1 MFFWHF
7 FDFMEVSMKKISIDL
22 QNCYGIKKLSY
33 EFDFGK
39 HHNYILYASNG
50 MMKTSF
56 TKTFKALSNKRKP
69 SDEVY
74 ERKTI
79 CDVKVDDT
87 TIAPEQIFVINSY
100 EDEYISPNSAKLMVK
115 KELRH
120 EYDVAMADI
129 SVSQNKFFATMDDIL
144 HENQTSLLLLS
155 QFLNCQPVDV
165 IECLAKEIDKGILR
179 EESYKVDF
187 SIIKYG
193 DIISDTIDNF
203 LSEVKNLELIRE
215 YTERYN
221 KLLEKSPIFKRG
233 VFSHNNADTISQSL
247 SSNGFFEAN
256 HTVYFGGINKTI
268 DSAEDFSA
276 TLQEEKQ
283 KIFTDEKLKKKFD
296 KINATLGKRALLN
309 FRSFI
314 EKYPDAIPLLADYSS
329 FKRKIWVSIL
339 KALEQ
344 DAVAL
349 IKLYN
354 NTQEVISK
362 IKERAKEEKTQW
374 DYVLEI
380 FKSRFSVPF
389 TIEVPNCEDV
399 YLLGSLPEFI
409 FKYVDSESGEEAE
422 IPRKNLEKVLSQGEK
437 RALFLLNIINDLEAI
452 KLSKTPCLII
462 ADDVAESFDYKN
474 KYAIIEY
481 LQEMMDDENLHFIIL
496 THNFDFYRSVS
507 NRAMKNIFPQMVQRV
522 QHGLEIVNPK
532 YVFKNP
538 FEEMKKGIKNN
549 VDKDI
554 VTSIPFVRNIIEY
567 TREAATDTNYGLLT
581 SLLHLKENTQ
591 NITLKDL
598 ETIFNKEIKADDYDF
613 SKGREDLKVYD
624 LIISLARQEA
634 QAPKESIELDGKII
648 ISIATRLLAEE
659 FMINKLKSKSVDISN
674 ISKNQTGNLLQL
686 YKKHFSAEIENIK
699 TMNKVVL
706 MSSEN
711 IHINSFMFE
720 PLIDISIKSLVD
732 LFGHIC
738 IINPPVVK

>member
-1 MFFWHF
+1 
-7 FDFMEVSMKKISIDL
+7 MKKVSIDF
-22 QNCYGIKKLSY
+22 QNCYGIKKLNY
-33 EFDFGK
+33 DFDFEK

-129 SVSQNKFFATMDDIL
+129 SVSQNKFFAAMDDIL

-165 IECLAKEIDKGILR
+165 IECLAKEIDKGMLS

-187 SIIKYG
+187 STIKYG
-193 DIISDTIDNF
+193 DVISDTIDNF
-203 LSEVKNLELIRE
+203 LSDPKNLELIRE

-221 KLLEKSPIFKRG
+221 ELLEKSPIFKRG
-233 VFSHNNADTISQSL
+233 VFSHNNADNISQSL

-256 HTVYFGGINKTI
+256 HTIYFGGINKTI
-268 DSAEDFSA
+268 DSADDFSA
-276 TLQEEKQ
+276 TLEEEKQ
-283 KIFTDEKLKKKFD
+283 KIFSDEKLMKKFD

-314 EKYPDAIPLLADYSS
+314 EKYPDAIPLLTDYST

-349 IKLYN
+349 IKLYT

-362 IKERAKEEKTQW
+362 IKQRAKEEKTQW

-409 FKYVDSESGEEAE
+409 FKYVDPESGEEAE
-422 IPRKNLEKVLSQGEK
+422 IPRKSLEKVLSQGEK
-437 RALFLLNIINDLEAI
+437 RALFLLNIINDLEVI

-481 LQEMMDDENLHFIIL
+481 LQEMMDNENLNFIIL

-507 NRAMKNIFPQMVQRV
+507 NRAMENIFPQMVQRV

-567 TREAATDTNYGLLT
+567 TRKAATDTNYGLLT
-581 SLLHLKENTQ
+581 SLLHVKENTQ

-598 ETIFNKEIKADDYDF
+598 ENIFNKELKADADYDF

-659 FMINKLKSKSVDISN
+659 FMINKLKSNSVDISN

>member
-1 MFFWHF
+1 
-7 FDFMEVSMKKISIDL
+7 MKKVSIDF

-33 EFDFGK
+33 EFDFAK

-69 SDEVY
+69 LDEVY
-74 ERKTI
+74 ERKTT
-79 CDVKVDDT
+79 CEVKVDDA
-87 TIAPEQIFVINSY
+87 TITHEEIFVINSY

-115 KELRH
+115 KELRQ
-120 EYDVAMADI
+120 EYDIAMTEIAEA
-129 SVSQNKFFATMDDIL
+129 QNKFLAAMDDIL

-155 QFLNCQPVDV
+155 QFLGCQPIDV
-165 IECLAKEIDKGILR
+165 IECLSKEIDKGILS
-179 EESYKVDF
+179 EDFYKIDF
-187 SIIKYG
+187 STIKYG
-193 DIISDTIDNF
+193 DIVSDAISNY
-203 LSEVKNLELIRE
+203 LSEAKNLKQIVE

-221 KLLEKSPIFKRG
+221 ELLEKSPIFKRG
-233 VFSHNNADTISQSL
+233 VFSHNNADIISQSL

-256 HTVYFGGINKTI
+256 HTIYFAGINKTI
-268 DSAEDFSA
+268 DSADDFLS
-276 TLQEEKQ
+276 TLEKEKQ
-283 KIFTDEKLKKKFD
+283 KIFSDEKLMKKFD
-296 KINATLGKRALLN
+296 KINSTLGKRALLN

-314 EKYPDAIPLLADYSS
+314 EMCPDVIPLLTDYSA
-329 FKRKIWVSIL
+329 FKRKIWVSLL
-339 KALEQ
+339 KDLES
-344 DAVAL
+344 DIATL
-349 IKLYN
+349 INLYK
-354 NTQEVISK
+354 NTQEIIYK
-362 IKERAKEEKTQW
+362 IKEKAKEEKTQW
-374 DYVLEI
+374 DSVLEI

-389 TIEVPNCEDV
+389 TIEVPNYEDV
-399 YLLGSLPEFI
+399 CLLGNLPEFV
-409 FKYVDSESGEEAE
+409 FKYVDSDSGEEIE

-452 KLSKTPCLII
+452 KLLNKPCLII

-507 NRAMKNIFPQMVQRV
+507 NRVMKKIHPQMVQRG
-522 QHGLEIVNPK
+522 QNGLEIVNPK

-538 FEEMKKGIKNN
+538 FEEMKKGIKDN

-567 TREAATDTNYGLLT
+567 IRDASTDANYDLLT
-581 SLLHLKENTQ
+581 SLLHMKENTK

-598 ETIFNKEIKADDYDF
+598 ETIFNAEIKTNDDYNF
-613 SKGREDLKVYD
+613 SDDRENLKVYD

-634 QAPKESIELDGKII
+634 QSPKESIELDGKII
-648 ISIATRLLAEE
+648 ISIAIRLLAEE
-659 FMINKLKSKSVDISN
+659 FMIDKLKSQGIDISN

-686 YKKHFSAEIENIK
+686 YKKYFPSEIEIIK
-699 TMNKVVL
+699 TMNEVVL

-732 LFGHIC
+732 LFGRIC
-738 IINPPVVK
+738 IINPPIEK